1 MPVNEFRQQIR
12 RQADG
17 VAQMY
22 LDGERADQPMTRQQ
36 KEFIEGIIA
45 ADYDGRTIIEL
56 LQNGHDAHPRGAR
69 TGRLE
74 FLLDEDEAEHGVLH
88 VANGGSPVAPE
99 DFRGMCRIAM
109 SPKRPD
115 QGIGNKG
122 VGFKSVL
129 QLSESPEVYSRAT
142 TESPSFDGFC
152 FRFAQPSDFGELA
165 ARVAPERA
173 GLADE
178 LLANVSQMTV
188 TVPLD
193 GLPERVGEFE
203 AAGYATVV
211 RLVLR
216 SAVALQQTREQLAQ
230 VWSTAVPFN
239 LFLERV
245 ERITVR
251 TRAADGDES
260 VQALIRASRPL
271 GESTEEI
278 RLQDGSTFLLLR
290 RPVPEAAML
299 AAIEMSRLNSRW
311 ARWEGDAE
319 VCVAVPLGE
328 PLAQGRFYT
337 FLPMEEAAPLPAFV
351 NAPFFAQLDRK
362 SMNAAVPLNDMLL
375 SQVAALCAD
384 AVRDGSALPG
394 GITLDLACW
403 RQSALPRLVTA
414 FGEDEVPLTGLPL
427 VPALGGEDERVP
439 LDGVKLWRGKG
450 TTISGEAVAATGVA
464 LADSALGPVRTRRAE
479 TLARNLGL
487 RLTATPTELAAWAEA
502 VAADLARDGA
512 DPAVWAGFYDD
523 LAAELREAPEHL
535 RGRRVLI
542 SERGRL
548 LPVTDKLRVFVRPN
562 GEAAAPPAAV
572 HARLAFL
579 LPGIWRV
586 PERPRRPGREWLENR
601 KLVREYHTETV
612 LDLVGAAMRALEPD
626 DDGALRECLD
636 FAFDVWRRATREV
649 SPSMVRDAN
658 LLVPTV
664 SGWRKA
670 ATATFGAG
678 WGGPTA
684 DTDAQLGRLLAAATE
699 VSGDL
704 ARVAEACTT
713 PTYLKVEELEP
724 WREFLEAAGVR
735 HGLTPLYY
743 RNRDFALRGEQVA
756 NPAAAPLPG
765 VDLPA
770 ADKYAWR
777 DVAAGWKRTVPIS
790 RTVRYRPASNVAVL
804 PGQRDWPSFSAEA
817 RRIYAELILRG
828 LDVWSDVTLEIFFVR
843 DTDSSRSAWPTFV
856 SSFLAT
862 TEWLPQTTP
871 GQRSQV
877 TLAAPADAW
886 WVRDEATPDYLRAQ
900 PHALRS
906 LATPRVLE
914 RLRRAGVRFWDDPAS
929 ARSRL
934 DELTGLVDG
943 HTAVNP
949 AVRKAYEE
957 AWNEIAEDAG
967 PPGSVLVTRQSRL
980 EVADL
985 RAEGEPVYVCDE
997 KGAAKERLLQQTPVA
1012 MLAIRSRPLAERVRR
1027 RLQGTGPIRLVPTSE
1042 VAVDVIGDG
1051 VPAADLPFHE
1061 LSAFG
1066 GDWLPTLVLGC
1077 LEVQQSSFRAVT
1089 DQRLVNVDRALS
1101 HCRLATATSVVAH
1114 IGPHRIAAGDSGALS
1129 FLLDTGD
1136 HPRMVVLAPEP
1147 DRWTVLQA
1155 ASGALAELAGD
1166 PQLEPSLR
1174 LALVDLRQRCGEAT
1188 PVLADIAAVLRVP
1201 LRDLEA
1207 AVAGAVTRYADH
1219 SAVVAVLACIDLD
1232 VAQELRE
1239 HNEGFGGRDE
1249 LRAWLANTGM
1259 DADRV
1264 LVLADR
1270 NDPLAAITELGV
1282 SLEKANLA
1290 FRLCGL
1296 PPLHHPGGH
1305 ARQFEAFRQQ
1315 HRAAILD
1322 RLRDRFLPVARRGEP
1337 LTGYLSLRDLRGLT
1351 ADEEW
1356 LDRYWELPEEVMHA
1370 RAEAWLDEGA
1380 PPASAEKSGLPP
1392 VDTLRDHGRRVAV
1405 RAVTSARL
1413 AVEAWSHRSAEPVTR
1428 RPGNPETVAS
1438 DMTEAGTLDFKRIGQ
1453 DDVITWLAEHGQWPT
1468 MMPRTTAPAR
1478 LKLAEQD
1485 LTLAEERLQQ
1495 ASVVRHRNSVTT
1507 VYGGRKYGQE
1517 AAETQAFIDAVRDS
1531 VPPEVLNTP
1540 PQPAALPPMPLPASP
1555 FGRSRGGSG
1564 WQVTSA
1570 PPEVTARI
1578 GLAGELIAGEWIEH
1592 HFQLPPEATW
1602 VSANRRSRFPDGRA
1616 DDTLGYDFEVP
1627 LGDRRLLI
1635 EVKATKD
1642 AAAQITLGE
1651 SEVRAAQSLEP
1662 HEEYWILFV
1671 THALEPERHRVHV
1684 LPNPLAPGGLTHYQ
1698 VAGHSLRLLF
1708 QLPGA
1713 TS

>member
-1 MPVNEFRQQIR
+1 MPVDEFRQQIR
-12 RQADG
+12 RQAHG

-56 LQNGHDAHPRGAR
+56 LQNGHDAHPREVR

-74 FLLDEDEAEHGVLH
+74 FLLAEDEAEHGVLY
-88 VANGGSPVAPE
+88 VANGGSPVTPE

-142 TESPSFDGFC
+142 AESPSFDGFC
-152 FRFAQPSDFGELA
+152 FRFAQPDDFGELA

-178 LLANVSQMTV
+178 LRANVSQMTV

-193 GLPERVGEFE
+193 GLPGRVGEFE
-203 AAGYATVV
+203 AAGYATVI

-216 SAVALQQTREQLAQ
+216 SAVALGQTRKQLAQ

-245 ERITVR
+245 GRITIR
-251 TRAADGDES
+251 TRAADDDEA
-260 VQALIRASRPL
+260 VQALTRMSRPL
-271 GESTEEI
+271 GDATEEI
-278 RLQDGSTFLLLR
+278 RLQDGSTFLLMR
-290 RPVPEAAML
+290 RTVPEAAML
-299 AAIEMSRLNSRW
+299 SAIASSRLNSRW
-311 ARWEGDAE
+311 ARWEGNAE
-319 VCVAVPLGE
+319 VCVAVPLGG
-328 PLAQGRFYT
+328 PLDHGRFYT

-362 SMNAAVPLNDMLL
+362 GMNAAVPLNDMLL

-394 GITLDLACW
+394 GVLLDLACW
-403 RQSALPRLVTA
+403 RPAALPRLVAA
-414 FGEDEVPLTGLPL
+414 FGEDQVPLTGVPL
-427 VPALGGEDERVP
+427 VLALGGEDERVP
-439 LDGVKLWRGKG
+439 LDRVKLWRGKG
-450 TTISGEAVAATGVA
+450 TTFSAEAVAATGVA
-464 LADSALGPVRTRRAE
+464 LADSVLDSMRITRVE

-487 RLTATPTELAAWAEA
+487 QLTATPADLAAWAER
-502 VAADLARDGA
+502 VAAELARDGA
-512 DPAVWAGFYDD
+512 EPAVWAGFYDD
-523 LAAELREAPEHL
+523 LASELRDHSEHL

-542 SERGRL
+542 VEQGQL
-548 LPVTDKLRVFVRPN
+548 LPVTDELRVFVRPN
-562 GEAAAPPAAV
+562 GEASAPPAAV
-572 HARLAFL
+572 QARLAFL

-586 PERPRRPGREWLENR
+586 PERPRRPGREWLEIR
-601 KLVREYHTETV
+601 RLIREYHTETV
-612 LDLVGAAMRALEPD
+612 LDLVGAAMRSLEPD
-626 DDGALRECLD
+626 DHSALWECLD
-636 FAFDVWRRATREV
+636 FAFDVWRRATREI
-649 SPSMVRDAN
+649 SPSVVRDAN
-658 LLVPTV
+658 LMVPTE
-664 SGWRKA
+664 SGWQRA
-670 ATATFGAG
+670 HNATFGAG

-684 DTDAQLGRLLAAATE
+684 DTDTQLARLLAAAAE

-713 PTYLKVEELEP
+713 PALMKFGDPEM
-724 WREFLEAAGVR
+724 WRKFLEAAGVK

-743 RNRDFALRGEQVA
+743 PKRVFDLRGEQVA
-756 NPAAAPLPG
+756 TPAVAPLPG
-765 VDLPA
+765 VNLPA
-770 ADKYAWR
+770 ADKNTWR
-777 DVAAGWKRTVPIS
+777 EVAIGWKRQQPPS
-790 RTVRYRPASNVAVL
+790 RTVRYRPATDVAVL
-804 PGQRDWPSFSAEA
+804 PGQRDWPSFSPEA

-828 LDVWSDVTLEIFFVR
+828 LEVWPDFVLEIYFVR
-843 DTDSSRSAWPTFV
+843 DTDSARAAWPTFV

-862 TEWLPQTTP
+862 AEWIPQTTP

-886 WVRDEATPDYLRAQ
+886 WVRDDATPDYLRAQ

-906 LATPRVLE
+906 LATPRVLQ
-914 RLRRAGVRFWDDPAS
+914 RLRKTGIRFWDDPAS

-934 DELTGLVDG
+934 DELIGLVDG

-957 AWNEIAEDAG
+957 AWNEIADDAE
-967 PPGSVLVTRQSRL
+967 PPKSVLISRQSRL

-985 RAEGEPVYVCDE
+985 RADGEPVYVCDE

-1012 MLAIRSRPLAERVRR
+1012 ILAIRSRPLAERVRR
-1027 RLQGTGPIRLVPTSE
+1027 RLHGTGPNRLVPTSE
-1042 VAVDVIGDG
+1042 VAVEVIGDG
-1051 VPAADLPFHE
+1051 VPAADLPFRD
-1061 LSAFG
+1061 LGAFG
-1066 GDWLPTLVLGC
+1066 GGWLPTLVLGC
-1077 LEVQQSSFRAVT
+1077 LEVQQSAFRAVT
-1089 DQRLVNVDRALS
+1089 VQRLVNVDRALS
-1101 HCRLATATSVVAH
+1101 GCQLATATSVVAH

-1188 PVLADIAAVLRVP
+1188 PSIADIAAVLRVP
-1201 LRDLEA
+1201 LRDLETA
-1207 AVAGAVTRYADH
+1207 IAGAVIRYADH
-1219 SAVVAVLACIDLD
+1219 SAVVTVLACIDPD
-1232 VAQELRE
+1232 VAQDLQE
-1239 HNEGFGGRDE
+1239 HNNGFGGRDE
-1249 LRAWLANTGM
+1249 LRAWLAATGM
-1259 DADRV
+1259 VADRV
-1264 LVLADR
+1264 LALADR

-1282 SLEKANLA
+1282 SLENANLA
-1290 FRLCGL
+1290 FRFCGL
-1296 PPLHHPGGH
+1296 PPLHNRGGH

-1322 RLRDRFLPVARRGEP
+1322 RLRDRFLSVAQRGEP
-1337 LTGYLSLRDLRGLT
+1337 LTGYLSLRDLRGLA

-1356 LDRYWELPEEVMHA
+1356 LDRYWELPEKVMHG
-1370 RAEAWLDEGA
+1370 RTEAWLDEGA
-1380 PPASAEKSGLPP
+1380 PPASAEENGLPP
-1392 VDTLRDHGRRVAV
+1392 VDTLREHGRRVAI
-1405 RAVTSARL
+1405 RAVTNARL
-1413 AVEAWSHRSAEPVTR
+1413 VVEAWSYRSAEPVR
-1428 RPGNPETVAS
+1428 GRPGNPETVAS
-1438 DMTEAGTLDFKRIGQ
+1438 EMAETGALDFKRIGQ
-1453 DDVITWLAEHGQWPT
+1453 DDVITWLAEHGQWPAA
-1468 MMPRTTAPAR
+1468 MPLTTAPAR
-1478 LKLAEQD
+1478 LKLSEQD
-1485 LTLAEERLQQ
+1485 LALAGDRMRQ
-1495 ASVVRHRNSVTT
+1495 ASMVSHRNSVTT
-1507 VYGGRKYGQE
+1507 VFGGRKYGQE
-1517 AAETQAFIDAVRDS
+1517 AEETQAFIDAVRRS
-1531 VPPEVLNTP
+1531 VSPEVLNTP
-1540 PQPAALPPMPLPASP
+1540 PHPAALTPMPLPTSSS
-1555 FGRSRGGSG
+1555 GRRLGGSD
-1564 WQVTSA
+1564 WQVTPA
-1570 PPEVTARI
+1570 PPELTARV

-1592 HFQLPPEATW
+1592 HFRLPPEVTW

-1627 LGDRRLLI
+1627 LGDRRILI
-1635 EVKATKD
+1635 EVKATKE

-1651 SEVRAAQSLEP
+1651 SEVRTAQSLKP

-1671 THALEPERHRVHV
+1671 THALEPERHRVHI
-1684 LPNPLAPGGLTHYQ
+1684 LPNPLAPGGLNHYQ
-1698 VAGHSLRLLF
+1698 VAGRSLRLLF
-1708 QLPGA
+1708 QLH
-1713 TS
+1713 

>member
-1 MPVNEFRQQIR
+1 MNEFRQQIR

-56 LQNGHDAHPRGAR
+56 LQNGHDAHPREVR

-74 FLLDEDEAEHGVLH
+74 FLLAEDEAEHGVLY
-88 VANGGSPVAPE
+88 VANGGGPVAPQ

-142 TESPSFDGFC
+142 AGSPSFDGFC

-178 LLANVSQMTV
+178 LRANVSQMTV

-203 AAGYATVV
+203 TAGYATVV

-216 SAVALQQTREQLAQ
+216 SAVALEQTREQLRQ

-251 TRAADGDES
+251 TRAADGAES
-260 VQALIRASRPL
+260 VEALTRTSRPV
-271 GESTEEI
+271 GDRTEEI
-278 RLQDGSTFLLLR
+278 RLQDGRTFLLLR
-290 RPVPEAAML
+290 RPVSEAAMRT
-299 AAIEMSRLNSRW
+299 AIESSRLNSRW

-328 PLAQGRFYT
+328 PLDQGRFYT

-384 AVRDGSALPG
+384 AVRGGSALPG
-394 GITLDLACW
+394 GVSLDLACW
-403 RQSALPRLVTA
+403 QQAALPRLVAA
-414 FGEDEVPLTGLPL
+414 FGEDEVPLTGVPL
-427 VPALGGEDERVP
+427 VPALGVVDERVP

-450 TTISGEAVAATGVA
+450 TTISAEAVAATGVA
-464 LADSALGPVRTRRAE
+464 LADSSLGPVRTKRAE
-479 TLARNLGL
+479 TLARHLGL
-487 RLTATPTELAAWAEA
+487 RLTATSAELAAWAEA
-502 VAADLARDGA
+502 VAADLALDDA
-512 DPAVWAGFYDD
+512 NPAVWAGFYDD
-523 LAAELREAPEHL
+523 LAAELRDFPEQL

-542 SERGRL
+542 GERRRL
-548 LPVTDKLRVFVRPN
+548 LPVTDELRVFVRPN

-586 PERPRRPGREWLENR
+586 SERPRRPGREWLENR
-601 KLVREYHTETV
+601 RLVREYHTETV
-612 LDLVGAAMRALEPD
+612 LDVIGAAMRALEPD
-626 DDGALRECLD
+626 DHGALRECLA
-636 FAFDVWRRATREV
+636 FAFDVWHRATREV
-649 SPSMVRDAN
+649 SPSVVRVAN
-658 LLVPTV
+658 LLVPTAA
-664 SGWRKA
+664 GWRKA
-670 ATATFGAG
+670 QTATFGAG

-684 DTDAQLGRLLAAATE
+684 DTDAQLARLLAAAAE

-713 PTYLKVEELEP
+713 PTHLKVGDP
-724 WREFLEAAGVR
+724 DAWREFLEAAGVS

-743 RNRDFALRGEQVA
+743 PKRVFELRGEQVA

-770 ADKYAWR
+770 ADKCTWR
-777 DVAAGWKRTVPIS
+777 EVAAGWKRWLPQS
-790 RTVRYRPASNVAVL
+790 RTVRYRPATDVAVL
-804 PGQRDWPSFSAEA
+804 PGQGDWLSFSPEA

-828 LDVWSDVTLEIFFVR
+828 LEVWPDSVLEIFFER
-843 DTDSSRSAWPTFV
+843 ATDSSRAAWPTFV

-862 TEWLPQTTP
+862 ADWIPQTTP

-877 TLAAPADAW
+877 TLAVPADAW

-949 AVRKAYEE
+949 GVRKAYEE
-957 AWNEIAEDAG
+957 AWNEIAEGAE
-967 PPGSVLVTRQSRL
+967 PPGSMLVTRQSRL

-1027 RLQGTGPIRLVPTSE
+1027 RLLGTGPNRLVPTSE

-1051 VPAADLPFHE
+1051 VPAADLPFRD
-1061 LSAFG
+1061 LGAFG

-1077 LEVQQSSFRAVT
+1077 LELQQSSFRAVT
-1089 DQRLVNVDRALS
+1089 VQRLVNVDRALS
-1101 HCRLATATSVVAH
+1101 RCRLATATSVVAH

-1129 FLLDTGD
+1129 FLLDNGD
-1136 HPRMVVLAPEP
+1136 HPRMVVLALEP

-1188 PVLADIAAVLRVP
+1188 PVIADIAAVLRVP
-1201 LRDLEA
+1201 PCDLEA

-1219 SAVVAVLACIDLD
+1219 SAVVAVLACVDLD

-1239 HNEGFGGRDE
+1239 HSDGFGGRDE
-1249 LRAWLANTGM
+1249 LRAWLAATGV

-1264 LVLADR
+1264 LALADR

-1296 PPLHHPGGH
+1296 PPLHRRGGH

-1315 HRAAILD
+1315 YRAAILD
-1322 RLRDRFLPVARRGEP
+1322 QLRDRFLPVARRGEP

-1351 ADEEW
+1351 ADERW
-1356 LDRYWELPEEVMHA
+1356 LDHYWELPEEVMHE
-1370 RAEAWLDEGA
+1370 RVDAWLDEGA
-1380 PPASAEKSGLPP
+1380 PPASAEESGLPP
-1392 VDTLRDHGRRVAV
+1392 VDTLREHGRRVAV

-1413 AVEAWSHRSAEPVTR
+1413 VVEAWSHRSPEPATG

-1438 DMTEAGTLDFKRIGQ
+1438 EMAEAGALDFKRIGQ
-1453 DDVITWLAEHGQWPT
+1453 DDVITWLAEHGQWPAA
-1468 MMPRTTAPAR
+1468 MPLTTAPAR
-1478 LKLAEQD
+1478 LKLSEQD
-1485 LTLAEERLQQ
+1485 LTLAGERLQQ

-1517 AAETQAFIDAVRDS
+1517 AEETQAFIDAVRGS
-1531 VPPEVLNTP
+1531 VPPEVLNTQP
-1540 PQPAALPPMPLPASP
+1540 LPAALPPMPLPAPSS
-1555 FGRSRGGSG
+1555 GRARGGSG

-1592 HFQLPPEATW
+1592 HFRLPPEVTW

-1635 EVKATKD
+1635 EVKATKE

-1651 SEVRAAQSLEP
+1651 SEVRTAQSLEP

>member
-1 MPVNEFRQQIR
+1 MNDFRQQIG

-56 LQNGHDAHPRGAR
+56 LQNGHDAHPRELR

-74 FLLDEDEAEHGVLH
+74 FLLAEDEAEHGVLY
-88 VANGGSPVAPE
+88 VANGGGPVAPE

-142 TESPSFDGFC
+142 AGSPSFDGFC

-165 ARVAPERA
+165 DRVAPERA
-173 GLADE
+173 GLAEE
-178 LLANVSQMTV
+178 LRANVSQMTV

-216 SAVALQQTREQLAQ
+216 SAVALEQTREQLAQ

-251 TRAADGDES
+251 TRAADGDET
-260 VQALIRASRPL
+260 VQALTRTSRSL
-271 GESTEEI
+271 NDTTEEI

-299 AAIEMSRLNSRW
+299 TAIESSRLNSRW
-311 ARWEGDAE
+311 ARWKGDAA

-375 SQVAALCAD
+375 SQIAALCAD
-384 AVRDGSALPG
+384 AVRNGSALPG
-394 GITLDLACW
+394 GVLLDLACW
-403 RQSALPRLVTA
+403 QQAALPRLVAA
-414 FGEDEVPLTGLPL
+414 FGEDEVPLTGVPL
-427 VPALGGEDERVP
+427 VPALGSEDQRVP
-439 LDGVKLWRGKG
+439 LDGVKLWRAKG
-450 TTISGEAVAATGVA
+450 TTISAEAVAATGVT
-464 LADSALGPVRTRRAE
+464 LADSALGPVRTKRVE
-479 TLARNLGL
+479 TLARHLGL
-487 RLTATPTELAAWAEA
+487 RLMATPAELAAWAEA

-523 LAAELREAPEHL
+523 LAAELRDFPEQL

-542 SERGRL
+542 GERGRL
-548 LPVTDKLRVFVRPN
+548 LPVTDEQRVFVRPN

-586 PERPRRPGREWLENR
+586 AERPRRPGREWLENQ
-601 KLVREYHTETV
+601 KLVRDYHTETV

-626 DDGALRECLD
+626 DHGALRECLD

-649 SPSMVRDAN
+649 SPSVVRDAN
-658 LLVPTV
+658 LLVPTT

-670 ATATFGAG
+670 QTATFGAG
-678 WGGPTA
+678 WGGSMA
-684 DTDAQLGRLLAAATE
+684 DTDAQLARLLDAVAE

-704 ARVAEACTT
+704 TRVAEACTT
-713 PTYLKVEELEP
+713 PAHLEVGDPEP

-743 RNRDFALRGEQVA
+743 PKRVFDLRGEHVA
-756 NPAAAPLPG
+756 NPAAAPLPDINLA
-765 VDLPA
+765 V
-770 ADKYAWR
+770 ADKYTWR
-777 DVAAGWKRTVPIS
+777 EVAAGWKRQGPPS
-790 RTVRYRPASNVAVL
+790 RTVHYRPATDVAVL
-804 PGQRDWPSFSAEA
+804 PGQGDWPSFSPEA

-828 LDVWSDVTLEIFFVR
+828 LEVWSDFILEIFFVR
-843 DTDSSRSAWPTFV
+843 DTDSTRAAWPTFV

-862 TEWLPQTTP
+862 TEWIPQTTP

-934 DELTGLVDG
+934 DELTGLVNG

-957 AWNEIAEDAG
+957 AWNEIAEGAE

-1027 RLQGTGPIRLVPTSE
+1027 RLLGTGPNRLVPTSE

-1051 VPAADLPFHE
+1051 VPAADLPFHD
-1061 LSAFG
+1061 LGAFG
-1066 GDWLPTLVLGC
+1066 GGWLPTLVLGC

-1089 DQRLVNVDRALS
+1089 AQRLVNVDRALS
-1101 HCRLATATSVVAH
+1101 RCRLATATSVVAH

-1136 HPRMVVLAPEP
+1136 HPRMVVLAPES

-1174 LALVDLRQRCGEAT
+1174 LALVDLRQRCGETT
-1188 PVLADIAAVLRVP
+1188 PVVADIAAVLRVP

-1207 AVAGAVTRYADH
+1207 AIAGAVTRYADH
-1219 SAVVAVLACIDLD
+1219 SAVVAVLACVDLD

-1239 HNEGFGGRDE
+1239 HSDGFGGRDE
-1249 LRAWLANTGM
+1249 LRAWLSATGV

-1264 LVLADR
+1264 LALADR

-1296 PPLHHPGGH
+1296 PLLHRQGGH

-1322 RLRDRFLPVARRGEP
+1322 RLRDRFLPMAERSEP
-1337 LTGYLSLRDLRGLT
+1337 LTGYLSMRDLRSLT
-1351 ADEEW
+1351 SDEEW
-1356 LDRYWELPEEVMHA
+1356 LDRYWELPEEVMQG
-1370 RAEAWLDEGA
+1370 RVEAWLDEGA
-1380 PPASAEKSGLPP
+1380 PPAPAEESGLPP
-1392 VDTLRDHGRRVAV
+1392 VDTLREHGRRVAV

-1413 AVEAWSHRSAEPVTR
+1413 VVEAWSHRSAEPVTG
-1428 RPGNPETVAS
+1428 RPDNPETVAS
-1438 DMTEAGTLDFKRIGQ
+1438 EMAEAGALDFKRIGQ
-1453 DDVITWLAEHGQWPT
+1453 DDVITWLAEHGQWPAA
-1468 MMPRTTAPAR
+1468 MPRTTAPAR
-1478 LKLAEQD
+1478 LGLSEQD
-1485 LTLAEERLQQ
+1485 LTLAGERLQQ
-1495 ASVVRHRNSVTT
+1495 ASAVRHRNSVTT
-1507 VYGGRKYGQE
+1507 IYGGRKYGQE
-1517 AAETQAFIDAVRDS
+1517 AEETQAFIDAVRAS
-1531 VPPEVLNTP
+1531 ITLEAMNTP
-1540 PQPAALPPMPLPASP
+1540 PQPAALPPMPLPASSS
-1555 FGRSRGGSG
+1555 GRNRGGSG

-1578 GLAGELIAGEWIEH
+1578 GLAGELIAGGWIEH
-1592 HFQLPPEATW
+1592 HFQLPPEVTW

-1616 DDTLGYDFEVP
+1616 DDTLGYDFEIP

-1635 EVKATKD
+1635 EVKATKE

-1651 SEVRAAQSLEP
+1651 SEVRTAQSLEP
-1662 HEEYWILFV
+1662 HEDYWILFV
-1671 THALEPERHRVHV
+1671 THALEPDRHRVHV

-1698 VAGHSLRLLF
+1698 VAGRSLRLLF